1 MAAGPAPQ
9 ANLGADL
16 ALDLVDS
23 RALSI
28 YRLRESTARRVEGG
42 RGVTLRDFVLVAGR
56 ENLGQALVARL
67 LTPRGELAPLGH
79 PAYGSRLHEVIGQ
92 PNTPTT
98 RNLAKLFVIEALK
111 AERRVEEI
119 VSVEVT
125 PHPANRFLILVA
137 VEVRP
142 VGAEAALALAFGLE
156 L

>member
-1 MAAGPAPQ
+1 MAQ
-9 ANLGADL
+9 ANLGTDL

-28 YRLRESTARRVEGG
+28 YRLREATVRRRDGG
-42 RGVTLRDFVLVAGR
+42 RGIVVRDFTCVDGR
-56 ENLGQALVARL
+56 DNLGQALTTRL
-67 LTPRGELAPLGH
+67 LTPRGELAALGH

-92 PNTPTT
+92 PNTATT

-111 AERRVEEI
+111 AERRVEKI

-125 PHPANRFLILVA
+125 PHPVSPALILVA
-137 VEVRP
+137 VSVKP
-142 VGAEAALALAFGLE
+142 VGEEAVLALAFGLE